1 MPEVNRE
8 YKDRLFKFIFG
19 NPEHKAWTLSLYN
32 ALSGSDYDDPDDIQ
46 FTTIDDVV
54 YISMKNDI
62 SFLIADEMN
71 FYEQQSTYNPN
82 MPMRFFLYAGMVYA
96 KYTETSDSY
105 SRYSSR
111 LQFAPA
117 PRCVCFYDGAADA
130 PEKEILSLSDAF
142 IGSSDIEV
150 KVTMLNINYGK
161 NKALLEAC
169 QPLGEYSWFVDTVR
183 IHYRET
189 NNIDAA
195 VDTTLSEMRDGML
208 IKSFILKNKAEV
220 KSMYLTE
227 YDEARAFAEQRR
239 DGWEDGRA
247 QGIKEGMRDGLKTGI
262 SETNERVA
270 SDMLK
275 SNLPLGL
282 IEKISRLPET
292 AIRDIA
298 AKLGV
303 AVIEK

>member
-1 MPEVNRE
+1 M
-8 YKDRLFKFIFG
+8 
-19 NPEHKAWTLSLYN
+19 
-32 ALSGSDYDDPDDIQ
+32 
-46 FTTIDDVV
+46 
-54 YISMKNDI
+54 
-62 SFLIADEMN
+62 
-71 FYEQQSTYNPN
+71 
-82 MPMRFFLYAGMVYA
+82 
-96 KYTETSDSY
+96 
-105 SRYSSR
+105 
-111 LQFAPA
+111 
-117 PRCVCFYDGAADA
+117 
-130 PEKEILSLSDAF
+130 LSLSDAF
-142 IGSSDIEV
+142 DTEAVSDIEV

-239 DGWEDGRA
+239 DGWEDGV
-247 QGIKEGMRDGLKTGI
+247 QTGI

-303 AVIEK
+303 AVIEE